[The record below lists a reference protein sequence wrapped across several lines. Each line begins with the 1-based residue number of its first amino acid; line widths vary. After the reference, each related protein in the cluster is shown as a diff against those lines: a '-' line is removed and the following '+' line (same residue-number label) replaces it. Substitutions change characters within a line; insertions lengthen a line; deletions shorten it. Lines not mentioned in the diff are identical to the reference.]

1 MSFVR
6 MMSVGLVLAVFFA
19 LPGCGGEGGGKTAPT
34 VDETRPDAGLEASKK
49 LQQMQPPPRPG
60 AAGKNARH

>member
-6 MMSVGLVLAVFFA
+6 IASVGLVLAAFSA
-19 LPGCGGEGGGKTAPT
+19 LPGCGEGGGGAAPA

-49 LQQMQPPPRPG
+49 LQQMQPPPPPG
-60 AAGKNARH
+60 KKAR

>member
-6 MMSVGLVLAVFFA
+6 IASVGLVLAVFSA
-19 LPGCGGEGGGKTAPT
+19 LPGCGAGDGGGTAPV

-49 LQQMQPPPRPG
+49 IQEMQPPPPPG
-60 AAGKNARH
+60 KKGRG

>member
-6 MMSVGLVLAVFFA
+6 MTLSGLVLATLVTFT
-19 LPGCGGEGGGKTAPT
+19 GCSGGGGGTAPT

-49 LQQMQPPPRPG
+49 LQQMQPPPPPG
-60 AAGKNARH
+60 AKKARKN

>member
-6 MMSVGLVLAVFFA
+6 MTSVGLILAVFSA
-19 LPGCGGEGGGKTAPT
+19 LPGCGEGGDGAAAK

-49 LQQMQPPPRPG
+49 LQQMQPPPPSRG
-60 AAGKNARH
+60 AGKKVRH

>member
-6 MMSVGLVLAVFFA
+6 IASVGLILAAFSA
-19 LPGCGGEGGGKTAPT
+19 LPGCGEGGSGGSAPV

-49 LQQMQPPPRPG
+49 LQQMQPPPPPG
-60 AAGKNARH
+60 KKAR